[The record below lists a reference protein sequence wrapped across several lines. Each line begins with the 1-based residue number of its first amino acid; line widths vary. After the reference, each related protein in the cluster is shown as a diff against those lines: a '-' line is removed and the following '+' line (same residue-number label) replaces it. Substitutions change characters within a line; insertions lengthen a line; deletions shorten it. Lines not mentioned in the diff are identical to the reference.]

1 MGRTKY
7 DINLKPI
14 VGTNH
19 YQIRFTNKEAIG
31 VFTKIGVAK
40 GIYKEKYV
48 SHRLNE
54 WAPVVNELVDSLKY
68 NISLNK
74 FSIKAEY
81 VKNSDFEHSLTN

>member
-14 VGTNH
+14 AGTNH
-19 YQIRFTNKEAIG
+19 YQIRFTNKEAID
-31 VFTKIGVAK
+31 VFTKIGVTK
-40 GIYKEKYV
+40 GIYKENYV

-68 NISLNK
+68 SIELNR
-74 FSIKAEY
+74 FSIKVEY
-81 VKNSDFEHSLTN
+81 TKKSDFEHSLTN

>member
-19 YQIRFTNKEAIG
+19 YQIRFINKEAID

-68 NISLNK
+68 NIELNK

>member
-1 MGRTKY
+1 MVRIKY

-19 YQIRFTNKEAIG
+19 YQIRFTNKEAIDI
-31 VFTKIGVAK
+31 FTKIGVAK
-40 GIYKEKYV
+40 GIYKENYT

-54 WAPVVNELVDSLKY
+54 WTPVVNELVDSLKY
-68 NISLNK
+68 NIELNR

-81 VKNSDFEHSLTN
+81 IKKFRF